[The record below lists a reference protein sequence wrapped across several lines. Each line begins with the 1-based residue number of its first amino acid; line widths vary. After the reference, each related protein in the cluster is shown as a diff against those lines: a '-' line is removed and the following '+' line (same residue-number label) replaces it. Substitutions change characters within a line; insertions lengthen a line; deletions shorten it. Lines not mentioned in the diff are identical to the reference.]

1 MSNVPM
7 YGFGGGSGT
16 GGVLTV
22 LAPAGHTVTISK
34 DGKTKT
40 KTANDDG
47 VAVFKGLSA
56 GAWTYVITDGTQT
69 SQPKT
74 ADVAYET
81 TVTASYFLATIHIT
95 YPAGSVCTATDG
107 TTTLTSPDTSGTWD
121 CVVPNAGNWTV
132 ALDSGFSEV
141 VSATENGGTYTV
153 DKWYLFKDGDQ
164 YTHITGGYHNI
175 SIATFSDVI
184 KLSPGNTGV
193 TSYGTAV
200 TNNKIPI
207 SGFKTMYFVMN
218 RIIVP
223 TVNGLYAMGLSPDNT
238 TVDHNT
244 YTAVVKKTGASNV
257 SNVVLS
263 LNISN
268 ASSNYV
274 KVHVQ
279 DYNSSSY
286 AEISKIYMMP

>member
-1 MSNVPM
+1 MIGRVNT
-7 YGFGGGSGT
+7 GGGGK
-16 GGVLTV
+16 GAALTV
-22 LAPAGHTVTISK
+22 TAPAGSTVTVSK
-34 DGKTKT
+34 DGKALTRV
-40 KTANDDG
+40 AGDDG
-47 VAVFKGLSA
+47 VVVFRGLET
-56 GAWTYVITDGTQT
+56 GTWTLSITDGE
-69 SQPKT
+69 KT
-74 ADVAYET
+74 ASKTVEIVADYAT
-81 TVTASYFLATIHIT
+81 SITFFAATIHIT
-95 YPAGSVCTATDG
+95 YPAGSTCTVTDG
-107 TTTLTSPDTSGTWD
+107 ATTLMAPDTSGTWD

-175 SIATFSDVI
+175 STATFSDVI

-223 TVNGLYAMGLSPDNT
+223 TENGLYAMGLTPDNN
-238 TVDHNT
+238 TVAHNT